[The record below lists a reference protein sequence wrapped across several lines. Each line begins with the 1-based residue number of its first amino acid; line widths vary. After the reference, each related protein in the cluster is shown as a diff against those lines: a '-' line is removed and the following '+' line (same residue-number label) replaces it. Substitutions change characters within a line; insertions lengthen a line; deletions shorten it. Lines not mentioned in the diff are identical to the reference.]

1 MLVFF
6 VFLVVP
12 VVVLSI
18 VVVVVVVVV
27 VLVVVV
33 LVLVV
38 LVLKVL
44 RIGTEERK
52 TKYISK
58 DVNWEGEES
67 KLDWSIAHYNH
78 SKQLYA
84 LMMITALCANI
95 NPPHVTS
102 VQCVHCI
109 AYCYM

>member
-18 VVVVVVVVV
+18 VVVVVVV
-27 VLVVVV
+27 LVVVV
-33 LVLVV
+33 LVLVLV

-78 SKQLYA
+78 SKQLFA

>member
-1 MLVFF
+1 MLVFL
-6 VFLVVP
+6 VFLVVVV

-18 VVVVVVVVV
+18 VVLAVVVV
-27 VLVVVV
+27 
-33 LVLVV
+33 
-38 LVLKVL
+38 VLKVL

-52 TKYISK
+52 TKYLSK

-67 KLDWSIAHYNH
+67 QLDRSTAHDNH
-78 SKQLYA
+78 SKKLFA

-95 NPPHVTS
+95 DPPPGTS